1 MTAGNYAVPEP
12 STQYFTGNYAQ
23 RRPVFAQRDMGQLVD
38 APQFKWWT
46 DGKGAGSEKQDAFW
60 DIAHQA
66 SSSAQFDKD
75 AAYFPGISSGNE
87 GDAAPTNKYF
97 SSQQMGFS
105 QLQGPPPADAWRPSV
120 YETRE
125 KGQQVKEPIFNWYT
139 NGNGAGSEKED
150 FAKDIARQAA
160 TPAQFDKDAAYF
172 PGIHAGHHDE
182 PAPTTRYFNGDQAGA
197 SLYQTYYR

>member
-1 MTAGNYAVPEP
+1 MGNGQGSEKHDAIWHAAHNAATTEKFDSVMANNANKMTAGNSAETEP
-12 STQYFTGNYAQ
+12 STKYFTGNYAQ
-23 RRPVFAQRDMGQLVD
+23 TPIHFAQRDMGQLVD
-38 APQFKWWT
+38 APIFKWYT

-60 DIAHQA
+60 DIAHNA
-66 SSSAQFDKD
+66 KDSAQFDKD
-75 AAYFPGISSGNE
+75 AAYFPGISSGNA

-105 QLQGPPPADAWRPSV
+105 QMQGPPPADAWRPSD

-150 FAKDIARQAA
+150 FAKDIARNAA
-160 TPAQFDKDAAYF
+160 TP
-172 PGIHAGHHDE
+172 E
-182 PAPTTRYFNGDQAGA
+182 
-197 SLYQTYYR
+197 